1 MNSNSEYILSK
12 SHLSNRR
19 TTGQD
24 YSGCAYDYCGMAA
37 LFTDGKRPMTDHLDY
52 FALFY
57 VAGII
62 VFGILMRLRYRR
74 RKDKNIE
81 DPDKK
86 QRVHKTM
93 ARRIQE
99 DAMSHRR
106 ERGMEDDS

>member
-1 MNSNSEYILSK
+1 
-12 SHLSNRR
+12 
-19 TTGQD
+19 
-24 YSGCAYDYCGMAA
+24 
-37 LFTDGKRPMTDHLDY
+37 MTDHLDY

>member
-1 MNSNSEYILSK
+1 
-12 SHLSNRR
+12 
-19 TTGQD
+19 
-24 YSGCAYDYCGMAA
+24 
-37 LFTDGKRPMTDHLDY
+37 MTDHLDY

-62 VFGILMRLRYRR
+62 VFGILMRLRYRQR
-74 RKDKNIE
+74 EGKSIE

-86 QRVHKTM
+86 KRVSEAM

-106 ERGMEDDS
+106 ARGMEDDS

>member
-1 MNSNSEYILSK
+1 
-12 SHLSNRR
+12 
-19 TTGQD
+19 
-24 YSGCAYDYCGMAA
+24 
-37 LFTDGKRPMTDHLDY
+37 MTDHLDY

-74 RKDKNIE
+74 RKDKNIN

-86 QRVHKTM
+86 QRVYEAM

-99 DAMSHRR
+99 DSMSHRR